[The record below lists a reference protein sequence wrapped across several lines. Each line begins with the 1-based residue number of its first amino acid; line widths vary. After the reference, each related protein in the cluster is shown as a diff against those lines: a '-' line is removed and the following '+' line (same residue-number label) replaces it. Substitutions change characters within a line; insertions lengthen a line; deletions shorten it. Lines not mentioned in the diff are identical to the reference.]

1 MEQPKSL
8 KEKDIKQVII
18 LRKDLNMRKGK
29 MCAQASHASMAV
41 IFNYMLPNYLNPYTG
56 VKWLEPFH
64 FDIDLPRTETGE
76 EMREWM
82 TGMFKKIVVGVDSL
96 AELVNIYQTAKAAG
110 LPCSLI
116 EDKGLTEFG
125 GEITITACAIGP
137 CAGEKIDPI
146 TGKLTLL

>member
-1 MEQPKSL
+1 MN
-8 KEKDIKQVII
+8 KDVKQVII

-29 MCAQASHASMAV
+29 MVAQGSHASMAV
-41 IFNYMLPNYLNPYTG
+41 IFNYMYPNYLNKPIENASPIELNYKQKELKIT
-56 VKWLEPFH
+56 
-64 FDIDLPRTETGE
+64 LPLGDNGD
-76 EMREWM
+76 EMYEWM

-137 CAGEKIDPI
+137 CASEKIDTI

>member
-1 MEQPKSL
+1 MEQPKAL
-8 KEKDIKQVII
+8 TQKDIKQVIVI
-18 LRKDLNMRKGK
+18 RKDLNMRKGK
-29 MCAQASHASMAV
+29 MISQGSHASMAV
-41 IFNYMLPNYLNPYTG
+41 IFNYMTPNYLHPITDPG
-56 VKWLEPFH
+56 LERFH
-64 FDIDLPRTETGE
+64 FDINLPATETGE
-76 EMREWM
+76 DMRTWM

-125 GEITITACAIGP
+125 GEITITACAVGP
-137 CAGEKIDPI
+137 ASSEKIDPI